1 MLANLC
7 QLAEWVCALRLCSWS
22 CLRGSRLKIS
32 ELWMFTDFSATM
44 GGNLTNT
51 ASSEPQG
58 RQTCCRGLAWG
69 DPITSLVSLSSSP
82 SSPIR
87 WGQIVGGAVLN
98 LGVE

>member
-69 DPITSLVSLSSSP
+69 IPLPVWSVFPPVRRRP
-82 SSPIR
+82 S
-87 WGQIVGGAVLN
+87 VGVK
-98 LGVE
+98 